1 MNEQSL
7 RAPDVTVVVVS
18 YGSETVLPAFL
29 DSLGPASSAP
39 LRTIVVDN
47 KPGGDGV
54 ESLAVARSLD
64 YLPLENPGYGAAV
77 NRAVFG
83 LAAETKWLL
92 ITNPDVTMDPG
103 SIDVLVRAGES
114 DDSIGSV
121 GPLIRDAE
129 GGVYPS
135 ARRLPRLTMGTGHAL
150 FGRVW
155 RSNPWSREYR
165 QAHEAPFAR
174 DAEWLSGACLLVRST
189 AFRAIDGFDESFF
202 MYFEDVD
209 LGARLLDAGYRNRYE
224 PAAAVTH
231 TGAHST
237 ERSVSAMVAA
247 HHESAYRFMAKRYPG
262 ALLWPVRQ
270 ALRLGLRVR
279 SRHSRR

>member
-1 MNEQSL
+1 MNEENL

-18 YGSETVLPAFL
+18 YGSEAVLPAFL
-29 DSLGPASSAP
+29 DSLGPASSMP

-47 KPGGDGV
+47 KPAGGAV
-54 ESLAVARSLD
+54 EGLAEARGLE

-83 LAAETKWLL
+83 LAVETKWLL

-103 SIDVLVRAGES
+103 SIDLLVGAGEK
-114 DDSIGSV
+114 DERIGSV

-129 GGVYPS
+129 GGIYPS
-135 ARRLPRLTMGTGHAL
+135 ARRLPRLTTGTGHAL

-155 RSNPWSREYR
+155 RSNPWSQEYR
-165 QAHEAPFAR
+165 QANEEPVAR

-209 LGARLLDAGYRNRYE
+209 LGARLLHAGYRNRYQ
-224 PAAAVTH
+224 PAASVTH

-247 HHESAYRFMAKRYPG
+247 HHESAYRFLAKRYPG
-262 ALLWPVRQ
+262 PLLWPVRQ
-270 ALRLGLRVR
+270 ALRLGLQVR